1 MSKERL
7 EQLMNFL
14 NEGSTDPFIRY
25 AIATEHV
32 KLKQYDLALKFYQ
45 DLLLNNPDYIGTYY
59 HTGKLL
65 ELLDRRD
72 EAISVYEKGMQIAK
86 KARNMHAFSELQGVY
101 NMALGLD
108 IDDDDDY

>member
-14 NEGSTDPFIRY
+14 NDGSTDPFIRY

-32 KLKQYDLALKFYQ
+32 KLKQYDLALKYYQ

-59 HTGKLL
+59 HMGKLL
-65 ELLDRRD
+65 ELLGRKE
-72 EAISVYEKGMQIAK
+72 EAITIYEKGMEIAK
-86 KARNMHAFSELQGVY
+86 KINNMHAFSELQGVY
-101 NMALGLD
+101 RMATELD
-108 IDDDDDY
+108 MDDDDDY